1 MFPSNGSLNQASPFL
16 PRVLVRRVPPAQRY
30 YGTLRI
36 PPSFPPRLITRD
48 GYRPMR
54 LRSLP
59 WTRRRSRAWSFRV
72 WQPHANCG
80 QRRTDTLKFPG
91 SPSVPLPCSR
101 DPGRTA
107 ASGHTTQRRG
117 PRSSDSEG
125 SHDQTA
131 FGAQSHGFS
140 TRCLRFAPRL
150 SPSDA
155 RLASAV
161 GQLYGA
167 GLQPAGLLRKVSST
181 FPTSHSPLPD
191 LLDATPRLPL
201 IMRCMGRCSWK
212 LSCQRF
218 PRQIG

>member
-1 MFPSNGSLNQASPFL
+1 MMMIHPRSLLRQLRYPLSLRGHGDQVRSPGRVSLQRFLNQASPSL
-16 PRVLVRRVPPAQRY
+16 TRVPVRRVPPVRRY
-30 YGTLRI
+30 YETLRI

-48 GYRPMR
+48 GYCPMR

-72 WQPHANCG
+72 WQPLANYG

-91 SPSVPLPCSR
+91 SPSVPLPCSQ
-101 DPGRTA
+101 DPGRTV

-117 PRSSDSEG
+117 PRYSDDEG
-125 SHDQTA
+125 SHDDAA

-167 GLQPAGLLRKVSST
+167 GL
-181 FPTSHSPLPD
+181 
-191 LLDATPRLPL
+191 
-201 IMRCMGRCSWK
+201 
-212 LSCQRF
+212 
-218 PRQIG
+218 